1 MDIYIGHSSS
11 KDFEKEIYRP
21 LKKSSLDE
29 GYNLVFPHEDS
40 DKLFDS
46 EKFFE
51 KDCDLVVTD
60 VSKASTGLGIEL
72 GWADSMD
79 LPILCICGEDYN
91 PSSSIE
97 AVTERLENYSD
108 SREIVEIINQEIKRL
123 QRQ

>member
-11 KDFEKEIYRP
+11 TDFEKEIYRP

-29 GYNLVFPHEDS
+29 DHNLVFPHEES

-46 EKFFE
+46 KKFFE
-51 KDCDLVVTD
+51 QDCDLVVAD

-72 GWADSMD
+72 GWADSFD
-79 LPILCICGEDYN
+79 IPILCVSREDSN
-91 PSSSIE
+91 PSSSVE
-97 AVTERLENYSD
+97 AVTETVEKYSD